1 MDSHQAKKR
10 RPSRP
15 SGQSGVRLD
24 GDMLLLMHGATD
36 SELVVTPTATAADYT
51 AADDKMVG
59 HNSNMIEAR
68 DQEIGAGQWDGQC
81 GVWRLKIDDP
91 DDLAIQ
97 AYREFR
103 DHFRDGVLAL
113 KAPQEQDPTTIQG
126 GWLKPYSNTL
136 SRDQAD
142 QRKSVLAIH
151 SKSFPKVKKSMP
163 FLNEVVERVK
173 MGLLK
178 KGLLEGRTNLKAV
191 EYTFFC
197 GTYNASC
204 TNFHQ
209 DTAEHPEDKLVF
221 TTLTL
226 LTLGSTSMCIA
237 GKQETWLRQPFDTVC
252 FDPDLFHRS
261 GETYEHIVKLSIH
274 WRELARAVPKDEQP
288 VTVKKEAGVKPESGD
303 QVGSGV
309 TDPASDEGVAGSS
322 AAHGGA

>member
-68 DQEIGAGQWDGQC
+68 DQEIGAGQWDGEC
-81 GVWRLKIDDP
+81 GVWRLNLDNH

-136 SRDQAD
+136 SRDQAEA
-142 QRKSVLAIH
+142 L
-151 SKSFPKVKKSMP
+151 
-163 FLNEVVERVK
+163 
-173 MGLLK
+173 GL
-178 KGLLEGRTNLKAV
+178 GFKA
-191 EYTFFC
+191 
-197 GTYNASC
+197 G
-204 TNFHQ
+204 
-209 DTAEHPEDKLVF
+209 D
-221 TTLTL
+221 
-226 LTLGSTSMCIA
+226 MCS
-237 GKQETWLRQPFDTVC
+237 LS
-252 FDPDLFHRS
+252 RS
-261 GETYEHIVKLSIH
+261 
-274 WRELARAVPKDEQP
+274 
-288 VTVKKEAGVKPESGD
+288 
-303 QVGSGV
+303 SGV
-309 TDPASDEGVAGSS
+309 CTAHVTCLFGGSS
-322 AAHGGA
+322 FVGAHAAACG

>member
-68 DQEIGAGQWDGQC
+68 DQEIGAGQWDGEC
-81 GVWRLKIDDP
+81 GVWRLKIDNP

-209 DTAEHPEDKLVF
+209 DTAEHPDDKLVF

-252 FDPDLFHRS
+252 FDADLFHRS